1 MDSEQAASESP
12 DRARTELAAKINR
25 LFEVMRRPSEPP
37 LSNAAAAEA
46 ITRSTGTSIS
56 AAYMWQLRSGVKS
69 NPTVQHLQAIA
80 QFFGV
85 PASYLIDNGA
95 DESIESQL
103 RLLQAM
109 KDTDVRNLALRAS
122 GLTPRTLANIAAII
136 DRAREIEN
144 LPPVESSV
152 TPDDHR

>member
-1 MDSEQAASESP
+1 
-12 DRARTELAAKINR
+12 
-25 LFEVMRRPSEPP
+25 MRRPSEPP

>member
-1 MDSEQAASESP
+1 
-12 DRARTELAAKINR
+12 
-25 LFEVMRRPSEPP
+25 MRRPSEPP

-85 PASYLIDNGA
+85 PASYLIDSGA

-109 KDTDVRNLALRAS
+109 KDADVRNLALRAS
-122 GLTPRTLANIAAII
+122 GLTPRTLANIAAIV

-144 LPPVESSV
+144 LPPVEPKDEQCQCS
-152 TPDDHR
+152 DEDRA